1 MESAANDTVIVDI
14 RTPNEAGLSHN
25 QYQDLQVGNSGIIFN
40 NSRDITPTQLAG
52 YITSNPNIGRT
63 GADVILNEVT
73 GRNITNLNGF
83 IEVAGKQADVVIAN
97 PNGIVGNN
105 FGYINTGRAI
115 LTIGNP
121 QIDPS
126 GRLAGF
132 VVK

>member
-52 YITSNPNIGRT
+52 YITGNPNIGRT

-105 FGYINTGRAI
+105 SAI
-115 LTIGNP
+115 STP
-121 QIDPS
+121 AAPYS
-126 GRLAGF
+126 PAGIR
-132 VVK
+132 KSTLPGGWPALW